1 MIMLEQIQEI
11 MQAFLG
17 DSIAPIDRDAR
28 LYTDLG
34 LKSLDLINIVGM
46 IEDKFDIEIPDE
58 ALRGFATVKD
68 LLDYLEAHCGA

>member
-1 MIMLEQIQEI
+1 MLEQIQEI

-46 IEDKFDIEIPDE
+46 IEDKFDIELSLI
-58 ALRGFATVKD
+58 
-68 LLDYLEAHCGA
+68 HI

>member
-1 MIMLEQIQEI
+1 MLEQIQEI
-11 MQAFLG
+11 IQTFLG
-17 DSIAPIDRDAR
+17 DSIAPIDCDAR

-58 ALRGFATVKD
+58 ALRDFATVKD
-68 LLDYLEAHCGA
+68 VLDYLEVHCGA